1 MGGCE
6 IALREDFGAVHGRY
20 AGFVVMSASA
30 PRTDRASRRL
40 WRAPFAR
47 DAVVALVAFA
57 LTLLLLSHGAHG
69 GLGGTAGPRRGLD
82 VLGVALAAIACLALP
97 WHRRWPLGVFVV
109 ATAASATI
117 NGLGY
122 GLGPPFGATA
132 ALFYLAVD
140 ERTGD
145 RLRETCVV
153 VVLLAAIHV
162 AATTLS
168 ETGFPT
174 TPILGAVVL
183 WGGAWIVGDQ
193 LRQRRQRS
201 ADRAERAARA
211 ERDAERERRL
221 AVAEERTRIARDLH
235 DSAAHA
241 INVILVHAGGAR
253 LVQNSDPDAVRVA
266 LSTIEEVARDTI
278 SDIDRLIRGL
288 RADGAELGANG
299 AVEPPAGLAAVP
311 ALAERH
317 RAAGLAVEMR
327 TQGTPRTLAP
337 GLDQAAFRIVQES
350 LTNAARHGSGPAA
363 VQIAYAD
370 RSLELTVSNPRP
382 PSANGGP
389 EVGGHGLQGM
399 RERAAL
405 LGGTLSVDR
414 HDGRFS
420 VHARLPYPPAGEQP
434 R

>member
-1 MGGCE
+1 
-6 IALREDFGAVHGRY
+6 
-20 AGFVVMSASA
+20 MSAIATRDDSA
-30 PRTDRASRRL
+30 GHRV

-57 LTLLLLSHGAHG
+57 LTLLLLAHGAHG
-69 GLGGTAGPRRGLD
+69 GPVPTAGRPRGLD
-82 VLGVALAAIACLALP
+82 VLGVALAGIACLALP

-109 ATAASATI
+109 STAASATI

-122 GLGPPFGATA
+122 GLGPPFGATV

-145 RLRETCVV
+145 RLRQTGVV
-153 VVLLAAIHV
+153 VALLAAIHV

-168 ETGFPT
+168 ETGLPT
-174 TPILGAVVL
+174 TPALGAVVL

-201 ADRAERAARA
+201 ADRAERAART

-241 INVILVHAGGAR
+241 INVILVQAGGAR
-253 LVQNSDPDAVRVA
+253 LLQNSDPGAVRVA

-288 RADGAELGANG
+288 RADGAALGANL
-299 AVEPPAGLAAVP
+299 AVEPPAGMAAVP
-311 ALAERH
+311 ALAERY
-317 RAAGLAVEMR
+317 RAAGLAVEMSVH
-327 TQGTPRTLAP
+327 GTPRPLAP

-382 PSANGGP
+382 PTANGGP

-405 LGGTLSVDR
+405 LDGTLAVDR
-414 HDGRFS
+414 QDGRFS
-420 VHARLPYPPAGEQP
+420 VHASLPHPPADEQP